1 MEISWSRA
9 NSNPAHP
16 NKGPIPVD
24 VYDHLCKEFN
34 PTRFDAQ
41 RWVAVAKAAGM
52 KYVILTAMHCD
63 GFCLWD
69 SKAR

>member
-1 MEISWSRA
+1 
-9 NSNPAHP
+9 
-16 NKGPIPVD
+16 
-24 VYDHLCKEFN
+24 
-34 PTRFDAQ
+34 
-41 RWVAVAKAAGM
+41 M